1 MCKTKTT
8 IRGQKDNN
16 PPPPPPPQVQNLTS
30 SNHSMNFRG
39 LEVIQ
44 QKEEED
50 MKGSWGAY
58 SQLGYSF
65 LDTKLKDFA
74 FAIFQI

>member
-1 MCKTKTT
+1 
-8 IRGQKDNN
+8 
-16 PPPPPPPQVQNLTS
+16 
-30 SNHSMNFRG
+30 MNFGG

>member
-8 IRGQKDNN
+8 IKGQKDNN
-16 PPPPPPPQVQNLTS
+16 PPQVQNLTS
-30 SNHSMNFRG
+30 NNHSMNFGG

-65 LDTKLKDFA
+65 LDTRLKDFA
-74 FAIFQI
+74 FVIFQI